1 MEDKLKY
8 FENLAK
14 SLTWNSTLGLFGL
27 DNPDEDVQE
36 WEAENPKAAFISQ
49 VAPLAAGT
57 AKGCGSIDTRGLVLT
72 QQKQGG
78 SITNNTSY
86 DFPYLVCV
94 SDDTVMVFSDVK
106 AGETIT
112 IDGKS
117 KKPLLSQQISYF
129 DDVYSVL
136 SQDNMNGNT
145 YSYKHKDMA
154 AALYLGL
161 CQIRRKNDVSGTVVV
176 EGVTADY
183 GKTIESR
190 CSEISFGCLY
200 TIAGQEVSNASN

>member
-1 MEDKLKY
+1 MWKHRHQWSG
-8 FENLAK
+8 AH
-14 SLTWNSTLGLFGL
+14 
-27 DNPDEDVQE
+27 
-36 WEAENPKAAFISQ
+36 A
-49 VAPLAAGT
+49 
-57 AKGCGSIDTRGLVLT
+57 
-72 QQKQGG
+72 QKQGG

-161 CQIRRKNDVSGTVVV
+161 CQIRRQNDVWV
-176 EGVTADY
+176 
-183 GKTIESR
+183 
-190 CSEISFGCLY
+190 LL
-200 TIAGQEVSNASN
+200 

>member
-1 MEDKLKY
+1 MWKHRHQWSG
-8 FENLAK
+8 AH
-14 SLTWNSTLGLFGL
+14 
-27 DNPDEDVQE
+27 
-36 WEAENPKAAFISQ
+36 AA
-49 VAPLAAGT
+49 
-57 AKGCGSIDTRGLVLT
+57 
-72 QQKQGG
+72 GG